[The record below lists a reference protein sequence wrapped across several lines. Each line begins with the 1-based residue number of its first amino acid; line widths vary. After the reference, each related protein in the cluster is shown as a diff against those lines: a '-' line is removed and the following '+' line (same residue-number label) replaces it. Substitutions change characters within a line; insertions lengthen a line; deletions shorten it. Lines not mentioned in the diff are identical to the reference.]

1 MAMNIYITKENEQAL
16 REYKGS
22 MSGLINT
29 LLDGYRK
36 QIVQGFGTL
45 ADLGTKVAI
54 TQPLLIK
61 KKDLKGKFE
70 PTVKL
75 NKSVAWCKEHD
86 MELEF
91 CKGFKHKGRS

>member
-16 REYKGS
+16 REYKGT
-22 MSGLINT
+22 MSGLVNT
-29 LLDGYRK
+29 LLDSYRK
-36 QIVQGFGTL
+36 QIAQGFGTL
-45 ADLGTKVAI
+45 AEFGEKVVI
-54 TQPLLIK
+54 TQPLVIS

-75 NKSVAWCKEHD
+75 NKSVAWCKQHD

-91 CKGFKHKGRS
+91 CSMMHKGAK